1 MENKYIVH
9 TNRYPECN
17 VVFDDYGKALMA
29 AMNSPYAT
37 TISNAATGAILYVTY
52 KQGDIRVFITTVDG
66 EVRIKETK

>member
-1 MENKYIVH
+1 MEKKYIVH

-17 VVFDDYGKALMA
+17 VGFDDYGEALMA

-66 EVRIKETK
+66 EVRIKEIK